1 MKYPTELGVWQF
13 HRERNGVSMG
23 EITPTVAISP
33 KVTQLSASLVALR
46 RTFHQWPE
54 LGFEEKRTS
63 ALVAERLQALGLEVR
78 TGIAQTGVLGILR
91 GDAAGKTVLLR
102 ADMDGLPI
110 EEASGAPY
118 ASQNHG
124 VMHACGHDGH
134 TAILLTAAEV
144 LAPLRQQL
152 CGTVKF
158 AFQPAEELPPG
169 GAKRM
174 IEEGVLEDPTVDAA
188 FGLHL
193 WNSLPVGK
201 IGVEA
206 GPIMASVD
214 RFDIV
219 ITGVGSHGAYPHTGV
234 DPIVVGSHVVAALQ
248 TVVSREVPPLAPVVV
263 TVGKFQGGTA
273 FNVIPSQAD
282 LSGTVRTVD
291 ARIRQEIPARLERI
305 VRGITSG
312 MRADYS
318 FNYTF
323 GYPVTVNDVNR
334 AEFARQVAA
343 AIVGEGN
350 VVSAG
355 MTMGAEDMAYFL
367 EAVPGCYLRLG
378 SGNPDRGLIHPHHSA
393 LFDFDE
399 AALPIGVE
407 LLSRLALT
415 YLSRRD

>member
-1 MKYPTELGVWQF
+1 MAGIAPTIA
-13 HRERNGVSMG
+13 VSP
-23 EITPTVAISP
+23 EVA
-33 KVTQLSASLVALR
+33 QLTESMIDLR
-46 RTFHQWPE
+46 RILHQWPE
-54 LGFEEKRTS
+54 LGFQEKRTS
-63 ALVAERLQALGLEVR
+63 ALVAERLQALGIEVR
-78 TGIAQTGVLGILR
+78 TGVAQTGVLGTLR
-91 GDAAGKTVLLR
+91 GNGAGKTVLLR

-134 TAILLTAAEV
+134 TAILLTTARV
-144 LAPLRQQL
+144 LAQRRQQFA
-152 CGTVKF
+152 GTVKF

-169 GAKRM
+169 GAKEM
-174 IEEGVLEDPTVDAA
+174 IEEGVLKHPRVDAT

-193 WNSLPVGK
+193 WNGLPVGK
-201 IGVEA
+201 IGIDE

-219 ITGVGSHGAYPHTGV
+219 IKGIGSHGAYPHTGV

-263 TVGKFQGGTA
+263 TVGTFQGGTA
-273 FNVIPSQAD
+273 FNVIPSHVE

-291 ARIRQEIPARLERI
+291 TRIRDEMPVRLERI

-312 MRADYS
+312 MRAECS
-318 FNYTF
+318 FNYAF
-323 GYPVTVNDVNR
+323 GYPVTVNDVSR
-334 AEFARQVAA
+334 TQFARRVAG
-343 AIVGEGN
+343 AIVGDGN

-355 MTMGAEDMAYFL
+355 MTMGAEDMSYFL
-367 EAVPGCYLRLG
+367 NAVPGCYLRLG
-378 SGNPDRGLIHPHHSA
+378 SGNPDHGVIHPHHSA
-393 LFDFDE
+393 LFNFDE

-407 LLSRLALT
+407 LLTQLTLA
-415 YLSRRD
+415 YLSGRD

>member
-1 MKYPTELGVWQF
+1 MPQQVSEQL
-13 HRERNGVSMG
+13 HRERKGVAMAG
-23 EITPTVAISP
+23 ITPNVAVNP
-33 KVTQLSASLVALR
+33 EVAQLADSVIELR
-46 RTFHQWPE
+46 RTLHQWPE
-54 LGFEEKRTS
+54 LGFQEQRTS

-78 TGIAQTGVLGILR
+78 TGIAQTGVLGVLR
-91 GDAAGKTVLLR
+91 GDREGKTVLLR

-110 EEASGAPY
+110 EEASGAAY

-134 TAILLTAAEV
+134 TAILLTVAKV
-144 LAPLRQQL
+144 LAQRRQQFS
-152 CGTVKF
+152 GTVKF

-169 GAKRM
+169 GAKGM
-174 IEEGVLEDPTVDAA
+174 IEEGVLENPGVDAA

-201 IGVEA
+201 IGVDE

-219 ITGVGSHGAYPHTGV
+219 IKGVGGHGAYPHTGV
-234 DPIVVGSHVVAALQ
+234 DPIVAGSHVVAALQ

-273 FNVIPSQAD
+273 FNVIPSQAE

-291 ARIRQEIPARLERI
+291 ARIRQEMPARLERI

-312 MRADYS
+312 LRAEYT
-318 FNYTF
+318 FNYAF
-323 GYPVTVNDVNR
+323 GYPVTVNDVNK
-334 AEFARQVAA
+334 AQFARQVAA
-343 AIVGEGN
+343 AIVGDAN

-355 MTMGAEDMAYFL
+355 MTMGAEDMSYFL
-367 EAVPGCYLRLG
+367 EAVSGCYLRLG
-378 SGNPDRGLIHPHHSA
+378 SGNPDKGLIHPHHSA
-393 LFDFDE
+393 LFNFDE
-399 AALPIGVE
+399 AALPIGVD
-407 LLSRLALT
+407 LLTQLTLA
-415 YLSRRD
+415 YLSGRD

>member
-1 MKYPTELGVWQF
+1 
-13 HRERNGVSMG
+13 
-23 EITPTVAISP
+23 
-33 KVTQLSASLVALR
+33 
-46 RTFHQWPE
+46 
-54 LGFEEKRTS
+54 
-63 ALVAERLQALGLEVR
+63 
-78 TGIAQTGVLGILR
+78 
-91 GDAAGKTVLLR
+91 VLLR

-134 TAILLTAAEV
+134 TAILLTVAKV
-144 LAPLRQQL
+144 LAQRRQQFS
-152 CGTVKF
+152 GTVKF

-169 GAKRM
+169 GAKGM
-174 IEEGVLEDPTVDAA
+174 IEAGVLENPGVDAA

-201 IGVEA
+201 IGVDE

-219 ITGVGSHGAYPHTGV
+219 IKGVGGHGAYPHTGV
-234 DPIVVGSHVVAALQ
+234 DPIVAGSHVVAALQ

-273 FNVIPSQAD
+273 FNVIPSQAE

-291 ARIRQEIPARLERI
+291 ARIRQEMPARLERI

-312 MRADYS
+312 LRAEYT
-318 FNYTF
+318 FNYAF
-323 GYPVTVNDVNR
+323 GYPVTVNDVNK
-334 AEFARQVAA
+334 AQFARQVAA
-343 AIVGEGN
+343 AIVGDAN

-355 MTMGAEDMAYFL
+355 MTMGAEDMSYFL
-367 EAVPGCYLRLG
+367 EAVSGCYLRLG
-378 SGNPDRGLIHPHHSA
+378 SGNPDKGLIHPHHSA
-393 LFDFDE
+393 LFNFDE
-399 AALPIGVE
+399 AALPIGVD
-407 LLSRLALT
+407 LLTQLT
-415 YLSRRD
+415 VAYLSGRD

>member
-1 MKYPTELGVWQF
+1 MAGIAPTIA
-13 HRERNGVSMG
+13 VSP
-23 EITPTVAISP
+23 EVA
-33 KVTQLSASLVALR
+33 QLTESMIDLR
-46 RTFHQWPE
+46 RILHQWPE
-54 LGFEEKRTS
+54 LGFQEKRTS
-63 ALVAERLQALGLEVR
+63 ALVAERLQALGIEVR
-78 TGIAQTGVLGILR
+78 TGVAQTGVLGTLR
-91 GDAAGKTVLLR
+91 GNGAGKTVLLR

-134 TAILLTAAEV
+134 TAILLTTARV
-144 LAPLRQQL
+144 LAQRRQQFA
-152 CGTVKF
+152 GTVKF

-169 GAKRM
+169 GAKEM
-174 IEEGVLEDPTVDAA
+174 IEEGVLKHPRVDAT

-193 WNSLPVGK
+193 WNGLPVGK
-201 IGVEA
+201 IGVDE

-219 ITGVGSHGAYPHTGV
+219 IKGIGSHGAYPHTGV

-263 TVGKFQGGTA
+263 TVGTFQGGTA
-273 FNVIPSQAD
+273 FNVIPSHVE

-291 ARIRQEIPARLERI
+291 TSIRDEMPVRLERI

-312 MRADYS
+312 MRAECS
-318 FNYTF
+318 FNYAF
-323 GYPVTVNDVNR
+323 GYPVTVNDVSR
-334 AEFARQVAA
+334 AQFARRVAGT
-343 AIVGEGN
+343 IVGDGN

-355 MTMGAEDMAYFL
+355 MTMGAEDMSYFL
-367 EAVPGCYLRLG
+367 NAVPGCYLRLG
-378 SGNPDRGLIHPHHSA
+378 SGNPNHGVIHPHHSA
-393 LFDFDE
+393 LFNFDE

-407 LLSRLALT
+407 LLTQLTLA
-415 YLSRRD
+415 YLSGRD

>member
-1 MKYPTELGVWQF
+1 MAGIAPTIA
-13 HRERNGVSMG
+13 VSP
-23 EITPTVAISP
+23 EVA
-33 KVTQLSASLVALR
+33 QLTESMIDLR
-46 RTFHQWPE
+46 RILHQWPE
-54 LGFEEKRTS
+54 LGFQEKRTS
-63 ALVAERLQALGLEVR
+63 ALVAERLQALGIEVR
-78 TGIAQTGVLGILR
+78 TGVAQTGVLGTLR
-91 GDAAGKTVLLR
+91 GNGAGKTVLLR

-134 TAILLTAAEV
+134 TAILLTTARV
-144 LAPLRQQL
+144 LAQRRQQFA
-152 CGTVKF
+152 GTVKF

-169 GAKRM
+169 GAKEM
-174 IEEGVLEDPTVDAA
+174 IEEGVLEHPRVDAT

-193 WNSLPVGK
+193 WNGLPVGK
-201 IGVEA
+201 IGVDE

-219 ITGVGSHGAYPHTGV
+219 IKGIGSHGAYPHTGV

-263 TVGKFQGGTA
+263 TVGTFQGGTA
-273 FNVIPSQAD
+273 FNVIPSHVE

-291 ARIRQEIPARLERI
+291 TRIRDEMPVRLERI

-312 MRADYS
+312 MRAECS
-318 FNYTF
+318 FNYAF
-323 GYPVTVNDVNR
+323 GYPVTVNDVSR
-334 AEFARQVAA
+334 AQFARRVAGT
-343 AIVGEGN
+343 IVGDGN

-355 MTMGAEDMAYFL
+355 MTMGAEDMSYFL
-367 EAVPGCYLRLG
+367 NAVPGCYLRLG
-378 SGNPDRGLIHPHHSA
+378 SGNPNHGVIHPHHSA
-393 LFDFDE
+393 LFNFDE

-407 LLSRLALT
+407 LLTQLTLA
-415 YLSRRD
+415 YLSGRD